1 MAESV
6 SAHVTME
13 LHSRITPIIHA
24 PTRFELN
31 DSPPKVQ
38 GWVSTVKNKRGNDMT
53 GLITMDDLTNEAI
66 LEVLDDAERLLPV
79 ARGDT
84 YLPLLQGKI
93 LGNLFFEP
101 STRTRMSFETAMK
114 RLGGDVVNLG
124 DVKTSSVVK
133 GETLYDTIQ
142 MVDGYTDIIAMRHPR
157 QGAAQYAQDSARVPV
172 LNGGDGAGH
181 HPTQTMLDLFTI
193 RQAHGSLEGLKV
205 VLAGDLRYGRTVH
218 SLSHALTRFGCE
230 LVLAS
235 PNLLRMPRE
244 IVEDLTAHGATVTE
258 TEDLLGSIDEADVV
272 YMTRIQKERFA
283 DEDEYIKV
291 AGAYKL
297 HANNLEGAKASMV
310 IMHPLPRVDE
320 IHPSVDSTRHARYFE
335 QAFNGVVARMALL
348 CRLLGVSVPTD
359 VPEGGEA

>member
-1 MAESV
+1 M
-6 SAHVTME
+6 
-13 LHSRITPIIHA
+13 
-24 PTRFELN
+24 
-31 DSPPKVQ
+31 K
-38 GWVSTVKNKRGNDMT
+38 
-53 GLITMDDLTNEAI
+53 GLITMDDLTNEDILSI
-66 LEVLDDAERLLPV
+66 LEDAARLLPV
-79 ARGDT
+79 ARGEAF
-84 YLPLLQGKI
+84 LPLLQGKI

-133 GETLYDTIQ
+133 GETLFDTIQ

-157 QGAAQYAQDSARVPV
+157 QGAARYAQDAARVPI

-193 RQAHGSLEGLKV
+193 LQSHGTLEGLSV

-218 SLSHALTRFGCE
+218 SLSHALVRFGCK
-230 LVLAS
+230 LILAS
-235 PNLLRMPRE
+235 PELLRMPTE
-244 IVEDLTAHGATVTE
+244 IIEDLREHGADVTE
-258 TEDLLGSIDEADVV
+258 TEDLLGNINEADVV

-283 DEDEYIKV
+283 DEDEYTKV

-297 HANNLEGAKASMV
+297 HARDVANVKAEMI

-348 CRLLGVSVPTD
+348 CRLLNIEVPA
-359 VPEGGEA
+359 EIQGGEA

>member
-1 MAESV
+1 
-6 SAHVTME
+6 
-13 LHSRITPIIHA
+13 
-24 PTRFELN
+24 
-31 DSPPKVQ
+31 
-38 GWVSTVKNKRGNDMT
+38 
-53 GLITMDDLTNEAI
+53 MDDLTNEQI
-66 LEVLDDAERLLPV
+66 LEILSDAERLLPV
-79 ARGDT
+79 ARGEL
-84 YLPLLQGKI
+84 YLPLLKGRI

-133 GETLYDTIQ
+133 GETLFDTIQ

-157 QGAAQYAQDSARVPV
+157 QGAAQYAQDAARVPI

-193 RQAHGSLEGLKV
+193 QQAHGRLDGLKV

-218 SLSHALTRFGCE
+218 SLSHALVRFGCD
-230 LVLAS
+230 LVFAS
-235 PNLLRMPRE
+235 PDLLRMPEE
-244 IVEDLTAHGATVTE
+244 IVSDLRAHGANVVE
-258 TEDLLGSIDEADVV
+258 TEDLYGSMAEADVV

-283 DEDEYIKV
+283 DEDEYARC

-297 HANNLEGAKASMV
+297 HARHLEDVKQDMIV
-310 IMHPLPRVDE
+310 MHPLPRVDE
-320 IHPSVDSTRHARYFE
+320 IDPTVDKTSHARYFE

-348 CRLLGVSVPTD
+348 CRLIGVTVPAD
-359 VPEGGEA
+359 VHAEGGAL

>member
-1 MAESV
+1 MA
-6 SAHVTME
+6 
-13 LHSRITPIIHA
+13 
-24 PTRFELN
+24 
-31 DSPPKVQ
+31 
-38 GWVSTVKNKRGNDMT
+38 
-53 GLITMDDLTNEAI
+53 GLITMDDLTNEQI
-66 LEVLDDAERLLPV
+66 LEILADAERLLPV
-79 ARGDT
+79 ARGEM
-84 YLPLLQGKI
+84 YLPLLQGRI

-101 STRTRMSFETAMK
+101 STRTRMSFETAMI

-133 GETLYDTIQ
+133 GETLFDTIQ

-157 QGAAQYAQDSARVPV
+157 QGAAQYAQDAANVPI

-193 RQAHGSLEGLKV
+193 KQAHGRLEGLKV

-230 LVLAS
+230 LIFAS
-235 PNLLRMPRE
+235 PDLLKMPEE
-244 IVEDLTAHGATVTE
+244 IVSDLRSQGADVVE
-258 TEDLLGSIDEADVV
+258 TEDLYGSMGDADVV

-283 DEDEYIKV
+283 DEDEYARC

-297 HANNLEGAKASMV
+297 HARHLNEVKQDMI

-320 IHPSVDSTRHARYFE
+320 IDPSVDATRHARYFE

-348 CRLLGVSVPTD
+348 CRLLGVP
-359 VPEGGEA
+359 VPEQVQGGAL

>member
-1 MAESV
+1 MFFADGLEEGDNMA
-6 SAHVTME
+6 
-13 LHSRITPIIHA
+13 
-24 PTRFELN
+24 
-31 DSPPKVQ
+31 
-38 GWVSTVKNKRGNDMT
+38 
-53 GLITMDDLTNEAI
+53 GLITMDDLSNQEI
-66 LEVLDDAERLLPV
+66 ISILDDAERLLPV
-79 ARGDT
+79 AKGDL

-133 GETLYDTIQ
+133 GETLFDTIQ

-157 QGAAQYAQDSARVPV
+157 QGAARYAQDAAQVPI

-193 RQAHGSLEGLKV
+193 RQSHGKLENLKV

-218 SLSHALTRFGCE
+218 SLSHALIRFGCE
-230 LVLAS
+230 IVLAS
-235 PNLLRMPRE
+235 PELLRMPKE
-244 IVEDLTAHGATVTE
+244 IVEDLVAHGAKVTE
-258 TEDLLGSIDEADVV
+258 TTDLYGNLDSADVV

-283 DEDEYIKV
+283 DEDEYVKV

-297 HANNLEGAKASMV
+297 DASHLDGCKSEMIV
-310 IMHPLPRVDE
+310 MHPLPRVDE
-320 IHPSVDSTRHARYFE
+320 IHPSVDVTRHAKYFE

-348 CRLLGVSVPTD
+348 CRLLGVT
-359 VPEGGEA
+359 VPEKVGGEA

>member
-1 MAESV
+1 M
-6 SAHVTME
+6 
-13 LHSRITPIIHA
+13 P
-24 PTRFELN
+24 
-31 DSPPKVQ
+31 
-38 GWVSTVKNKRGNDMT
+38 
-53 GLITMDDLTNEAI
+53 GLITMDDLTNDEI
-66 LEVLDDAERLLPV
+66 LSILDDAERLLPV
-79 ARGDT
+79 AQGHV

-114 RLGGDVVNLG
+114 RLGGEVVNLG

-133 GETLYDTIQ
+133 GETLFDTIQ

-157 QGAAQYAQDSARVPV
+157 QGAAQYAQDSARVPI

-193 RQAHGSLEGLKV
+193 RQAHGRLDGLKV

-235 PNLLRMPRE
+235 PTLLKMPAE
-244 IVEDLTAHGATVTE
+244 IVSDLKAHGANVVE
-258 TEDLLGSIDEADVV
+258 TEDLLSSLGDADVV

-283 DEDEYIKV
+283 DEDEYAKV

-297 HANNLEGAKASMV
+297 HASNLDGAKESMI

-320 IHPSVDSTRHARYFE
+320 IHPSVDGTRHARYFE

-348 CRLLGVSVPTD
+348 CRLLNVP
-359 VPEGGEA
+359 VPATVGGEA

>member
-1 MAESV
+1 
-6 SAHVTME
+6 
-13 LHSRITPIIHA
+13 
-24 PTRFELN
+24 
-31 DSPPKVQ
+31 
-38 GWVSTVKNKRGNDMT
+38 MT
-53 GLITMDDLTNEAI
+53 GLITMDDLTNEEI
-66 LEVLDDAERLLPV
+66 LSILDDAERLLPV
-79 ARGDT
+79 ARGEL
-84 YLPLLQGKI
+84 YLPLLQGRI
-93 LGNLFFEP
+93 MGNLFFEP

-133 GETLYDTIQ
+133 GETLFDTIQ

-157 QGAAQYAQDSARVPV
+157 QGAARYAQDAARVPI

-193 RQAHGSLEGLKV
+193 LQSHGTLEGLSV

-218 SLSHALTRFGCE
+218 SLSHALVRFGCK
-230 LVLAS
+230 LILAS
-235 PNLLRMPRE
+235 PELLRMPAE
-244 IVEDLTAHGATVTE
+244 IIEDLREHGADVIE
-258 TEDLLGSIDEADVV
+258 TEELLGNINDADVV

-283 DEDEYIKV
+283 DEDEYTKV

-297 HANNLEGAKASMV
+297 HARDVANVKSEMI

-348 CRLLGVSVPTD
+348 CRLLNIEVPA
-359 VPEGGEA
+359 EIHGGEA

>member
-1 MAESV
+1 MFFADGLEEGDIMA
-6 SAHVTME
+6 
-13 LHSRITPIIHA
+13 
-24 PTRFELN
+24 
-31 DSPPKVQ
+31 
-38 GWVSTVKNKRGNDMT
+38 
-53 GLITMDDLTNEAI
+53 GLITMDDLSNEEI
-66 LEVLDDAERLLPV
+66 ISILDDAERLLPV
-79 ARGDT
+79 AKGDL

-133 GETLYDTIQ
+133 GETLFDTIQ

-157 QGAAQYAQDSARVPV
+157 QGAARYAQDAARVPI

-193 RQAHGSLEGLKV
+193 RQSHGKLENLKV

-218 SLSHALTRFGCE
+218 SLSHALIRFGCE
-230 LVLAS
+230 IVLAS
-235 PNLLRMPRE
+235 PELLRMPKE
-244 IVEDLTAHGATVTE
+244 IVEDLVAHGAKVTE
-258 TEDLLGSIDEADVV
+258 TTDLYGNLESADVV

-283 DEDEYIKV
+283 DEDEYVKV

-297 HANNLEGAKASMV
+297 DASHLDGCKSEMIV
-310 IMHPLPRVDE
+310 MHPLPRVDE
-320 IHPSVDSTRHARYFE
+320 IHPSVDVTRHAKYFE

-348 CRLLGVSVPTD
+348 CRLLGVTVPQK
-359 VPEGGEA
+359 VGGEA

>member
-1 MAESV
+1 MFFADRIEEGDIMA
-6 SAHVTME
+6 
-13 LHSRITPIIHA
+13 
-24 PTRFELN
+24 
-31 DSPPKVQ
+31 
-38 GWVSTVKNKRGNDMT
+38 
-53 GLITMDDLTNEAI
+53 GLITMDDLSNEEI
-66 LEVLDDAERLLPV
+66 ISILDDAERLLPV
-79 ARGDT
+79 AKGDL

-133 GETLYDTIQ
+133 GETLFDTIQ

-157 QGAAQYAQDSARVPV
+157 QGAARYAQDAARVPI

-193 RQAHGSLEGLKV
+193 RQSHGKLENLKV

-218 SLSHALTRFGCE
+218 SLSHALIRFGCE
-230 LVLAS
+230 IVLAS
-235 PNLLRMPRE
+235 PELLRMPKE
-244 IVEDLTAHGATVTE
+244 IVEDLVAHGAKVTE
-258 TEDLLGSIDEADVV
+258 TTDLYGNLDSADVV

-283 DEDEYIKV
+283 DEDEYVKV

-297 HANNLEGAKASMV
+297 DASHLDGCKSEMIV
-310 IMHPLPRVDE
+310 MHPLPRVDE
-320 IHPSVDSTRHARYFE
+320 IHPSVDVTRHAKYFE

-348 CRLLGVSVPTD
+348 CRLLGVTVPQK
-359 VPEGGEA
+359 VGGEA

>member
-1 MAESV
+1 MRKDNVHEIVVTV
-6 SAHVTME
+6 S
-13 LHSRITPIIHA
+13 
-24 PTRFELN
+24 
-31 DSPPKVQ
+31 
-38 GWVSTVKNKRGNDMT
+38 RGGAAMG
-53 GLITMDDLTNEAI
+53 GLITMDDLTNEEIIAI
-66 LEVLDDAERLLPV
+66 LDDAERLLPV
-79 ARGDT
+79 AKGEL
-84 YLPLLQGKI
+84 YLPLLQGRI

-133 GETLYDTIQ
+133 GETLFDTIQ

-157 QGAAQYAQDSARVPV
+157 QGAAQYAQDSARVPI

-193 RQAHGSLEGLKV
+193 RQAHGKLDGLKV

-218 SLSHALTRFGCE
+218 SLSHALTRFDCE
-230 LVLAS
+230 LVFAS
-235 PNLLRMPRE
+235 PELLRMPRD
-244 IVEDLTAHGATVTE
+244 IVADLSAHGAKITE
-258 TEDLLGSIDEADVV
+258 TEDLYSMMNDADVI
-272 YMTRIQKERFA
+272 YMTRIQKERFS
-283 DEDEYIKV
+283 DEDEYAKV

-297 HANNLEGAKASMV
+297 HSDDLNDVKADMI

-320 IHPSVDSTRHARYFE
+320 IHPSVDATRHARYFE

-348 CRLLGVSVPTD
+348 CKLLGVSVPKN
-359 VPEGGEA
+359 VEKEGSAL

>member
-1 MAESV
+1 MA
-6 SAHVTME
+6 
-13 LHSRITPIIHA
+13 
-24 PTRFELN
+24 
-31 DSPPKVQ
+31 
-38 GWVSTVKNKRGNDMT
+38 
-53 GLITMDDLTNEAI
+53 GLITMDDLTNEQI
-66 LEVLDDAERLLPV
+66 LDILDDAERLLPV
-79 ARGDT
+79 ARGEI
-84 YLPLLQGKI
+84 YLPLLQGRI

-133 GETLYDTIQ
+133 GETLFDTIQ

-157 QGAAQYAQDSARVPV
+157 QGAAQYAQDSARVPI

-193 RQAHGSLEGLKV
+193 KQAHGRLDGLKV

-218 SLSHALTRFGCE
+218 SLSHALVRFGCE
-230 LVLAS
+230 LIFAS
-235 PNLLRMPRE
+235 PNLLRMPEE
-244 IVEDLTAHGATVTE
+244 IVSDLRSHGADVTE
-258 TEDLLGSIDEADVV
+258 TEDLYGSMAEADVI

-283 DEDEYIKV
+283 DEDEYAKC

-297 HANNLEGAKASMV
+297 HARDLSEVKQDMIV
-310 IMHPLPRVDE
+310 MHPLPRVDE
-320 IHPSVDSTRHARYFE
+320 IDPSVDTTRHARYFE

-348 CRLLGVSVPTD
+348 CRLLGVSVPAKI
-359 VPEGGEA
+359 EGGAL

>member
-1 MAESV
+1 MA
-6 SAHVTME
+6 
-13 LHSRITPIIHA
+13 
-24 PTRFELN
+24 
-31 DSPPKVQ
+31 
-38 GWVSTVKNKRGNDMT
+38 
-53 GLITMDDLTNEAI
+53 GLITMDDLTNEQI
-66 LEVLDDAERLLPV
+66 LEILSDAERLLPV
-79 ARGDT
+79 ARGEL
-84 YLPLLQGKI
+84 YLPLLQGRI

-133 GETLYDTIQ
+133 GETLFDTIQ

-157 QGAAQYAQDSARVPV
+157 QGAAQYAQDAARVPI

-193 RQAHGSLEGLKV
+193 QQAHGRLEGLKV

-218 SLSHALTRFGCE
+218 SLSHALVRFGCH
-230 LVLAS
+230 LVFAS
-235 PNLLRMPRE
+235 PDLLKMPEE
-244 IVEDLTAHGATVTE
+244 IVSDLRAHGANVLE
-258 TEDLLGSIDEADVV
+258 TEDLYSSMAEADVV

-283 DEDEYIKV
+283 DEDEYARC

-297 HANNLEGAKASMV
+297 HARHLADVKQDMIV
-310 IMHPLPRVDE
+310 MHPLPRVDE
-320 IHPSVDSTRHARYFE
+320 IDPTVDATRHARYFE

-348 CRLLGVSVPTD
+348 CRLLGVTVPAD
-359 VPEGGEA
+359 VTAEGGAL

>member
-1 MAESV
+1 
-6 SAHVTME
+6 
-13 LHSRITPIIHA
+13 
-24 PTRFELN
+24 
-31 DSPPKVQ
+31 
-38 GWVSTVKNKRGNDMT
+38 MT
-53 GLITMDDLTNEAI
+53 GLITMDDLTNEQI
-66 LEVLDDAERLLPV
+66 LSILDAAERLLPV
-79 ARGDT
+79 ARGEI
-84 YLPLLQGKI
+84 YLPLLQGRI

-133 GETLYDTIQ
+133 GETLFDTIQ

-157 QGAAQYAQDSARVPV
+157 QGAAQYAQDAARVPI

-181 HPTQTMLDLFTI
+181 HPTQTMLDMFTI
-193 RQAHGSLEGLKV
+193 KQAHGRLEGLKV

-230 LVLAS
+230 LIFAS
-235 PNLLRMPRE
+235 PDLLNMPEE
-244 IVEDLTAHGATVTE
+244 IVSDLRSNGANVVE
-258 TEDLLGSIDEADVV
+258 TEDLYGSMADADVV

-283 DEDEYIKV
+283 DEDEYARC

-297 HANNLEGAKASMV
+297 HARHLSDVKQDMIV
-310 IMHPLPRVDE
+310 MHPLPRVDE
-320 IHPSVDSTRHARYFE
+320 VDPSVDNTRHARYFE

-348 CRLLGVSVPTD
+348 CHLLGVTVPAKI
-359 VPEGGEA
+359 EGGAL

>member
-1 MAESV
+1 MS
-6 SAHVTME
+6 
-13 LHSRITPIIHA
+13 
-24 PTRFELN
+24 
-31 DSPPKVQ
+31 
-38 GWVSTVKNKRGNDMT
+38 
-53 GLITMDDLTNEAI
+53 GLITMDDLTNDEI
-66 LEVLDDAERLLPV
+66 LSILDDAERLLPI
-79 ARGDT
+79 ARGEA

-157 QGAAQYAQDSARVPV
+157 QGAAQYAQDSAEVPV

-193 RQAHGSLEGLKV
+193 RQAHGRLEGLKV

-230 LVLAS
+230 LIFAS
-235 PNLLRMPRE
+235 PDVLRMPGE
-244 IVEDLTAHGATVTE
+244 IVEDLSSHGATIVE
-258 TEDLLGSIDEADVV
+258 TNDLLGSIDTADVV

-283 DEDEYIKV
+283 DEDEYTKV

-297 HANNLEGAKASMV
+297 HASNLDGVKESMI

-348 CRLLGVSVPTD
+348 CRLLEIEVP
-359 VPEGGEA
+359 GGEA

>member
-1 MAESV
+1 M
-6 SAHVTME
+6 
-13 LHSRITPIIHA
+13 P
-24 PTRFELN
+24 
-31 DSPPKVQ
+31 
-38 GWVSTVKNKRGNDMT
+38 
-53 GLITMDDLTNEAI
+53 GLITMDDLSNDEILAI
-66 LEVLDDAERLLPV
+66 LDDARRLLPV
-79 ARGDT
+79 ARGEV

-133 GETLYDTIQ
+133 GETLFDTIQ

-157 QGAAQYAQDSARVPV
+157 QGAAQYAQDAASVPI

-193 RQAHGSLEGLKV
+193 QQAHGRLDGLKV

-230 LVLAS
+230 LVFAS
-235 PNLLRMPRE
+235 PSLLKMPSE
-244 IVEDLTAHGATVTE
+244 IVADLKAHGGNVTE
-258 TEDLLGSIDEADVV
+258 TEDLLGSLADADVV

-283 DEDEYIKV
+283 DEDEYAKV

-297 HANNLEGAKASMV
+297 HATNLEGAKEGMI

-320 IHPSVDSTRHARYFE
+320 IHPSVDDTRHARYFE

-348 CRLLGVSVPTD
+348 CRLLDIEVPAK
-359 VPEGGEA
+359 VGGGDA

>member
-1 MAESV
+1 MFFADRLEEGDIMA
-6 SAHVTME
+6 
-13 LHSRITPIIHA
+13 
-24 PTRFELN
+24 
-31 DSPPKVQ
+31 
-38 GWVSTVKNKRGNDMT
+38 
-53 GLITMDDLTNEAI
+53 GLITMDDLSNEEI
-66 LEVLDDAERLLPV
+66 ISILDDAQRLLPV
-79 ARGDT
+79 AKGDL

-133 GETLYDTIQ
+133 GETLFDTIQ

-157 QGAAQYAQDSARVPV
+157 QGAARYAQDAARVPI

-193 RQAHGSLEGLKV
+193 RQSHGKLENLKV

-218 SLSHALTRFGCE
+218 SLSHALIRFGCE
-230 LVLAS
+230 IVLAS
-235 PNLLRMPRE
+235 PELLRMPKE
-244 IVEDLTAHGATVTE
+244 IVEDLVAHGAKVTE
-258 TEDLLGSIDEADVV
+258 TTDLYGNLDSADVV

-283 DEDEYIKV
+283 DEDEYVKV

-297 HANNLEGAKASMV
+297 DASHLDGCKSEMIV
-310 IMHPLPRVDE
+310 MHPLPRVDE
-320 IHPSVDSTRHARYFE
+320 IHPSVDVTRHAKYFE

-348 CRLLGVSVPTD
+348 CRLLGVTVPQK
-359 VPEGGEA
+359 VGGDA

>member
-1 MAESV
+1 M
-6 SAHVTME
+6 
-13 LHSRITPIIHA
+13 
-24 PTRFELN
+24 
-31 DSPPKVQ
+31 K
-38 GWVSTVKNKRGNDMT
+38 
-53 GLITMDDLTNEAI
+53 GLITMDDLTNEDI
-66 LEVLDDAERLLPV
+66 LSILDDAARLLPV
-79 ARGDT
+79 ARGET
-84 YLPLLQGKI
+84 FLPLLQGKI

-133 GETLYDTIQ
+133 GETLFDTIQ

-157 QGAAQYAQDSARVPV
+157 QGAARYAQDAARVPI

-193 RQAHGSLEGLKV
+193 LQSHGTLEGLSV

-218 SLSHALTRFGCE
+218 SLSHALVRFGCK
-230 LVLAS
+230 LILAS
-235 PNLLRMPRE
+235 PELLRMPTE
-244 IVEDLTAHGATVTE
+244 IIEDLREHGADVTE
-258 TEDLLGSIDEADVV
+258 TEDLLGNINEADVV

-283 DEDEYIKV
+283 DEDEYTKV

-297 HANNLEGAKASMV
+297 HARDVANVKAEMI

-320 IHPSVDSTRHARYFE
+320 IHPSVDATRHARYFE

-348 CRLLGVSVPTD
+348 CRLLNIEVPA
-359 VPEGGEA
+359 EIHGGEA